1 MKTKQIYDPFEELL
15 NSREF
20 GLNFYVQNNLLTM
33 AIVDSKADSK
43 IITAKSDVWEFN
55 KNAYSIWI
63 RPHNYMQQQ
72 CLVSWS
78 SQIEDRM
85 FRDEV
90 FSLNEK
96 SEWIVNSGKDYWN
109 LERDVRIG
117 ESSKD
122 SIDFLGGDM
131 IIYTQKE
138 FRSVDIFFGS
148 LKDNAEVHC
157 GRELSVGRYVDYVQF
172 NLRGM
177 RFVSP
182 LLEYLNK
189 FKLCNGN
196 EN

>member
-1 MKTKQIYDPFEELL
+1 MKNKQIYDPFEELL

-33 AIVDSKADSK
+33 DIVDSKADSK

-90 FSLNEK
+90 FALN
-96 SEWIVNSGKDYWN
+96 
-109 LERDVRIG
+109 
-117 ESSKD
+117 
-122 SIDFLGGDM
+122 
-131 IIYTQKE
+131 
-138 FRSVDIFFGS
+138 
-148 LKDNAEVHC
+148 
-157 GRELSVGRYVDYVQF
+157 
-172 NLRGM
+172 
-177 RFVSP
+177 
-182 LLEYLNK
+182 
-189 FKLCNGN
+189 
-196 EN
+196 